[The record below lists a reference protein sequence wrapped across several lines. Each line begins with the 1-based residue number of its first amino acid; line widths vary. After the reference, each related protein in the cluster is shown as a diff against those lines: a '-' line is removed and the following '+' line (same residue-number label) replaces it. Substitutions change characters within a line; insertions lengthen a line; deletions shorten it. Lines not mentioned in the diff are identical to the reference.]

1 MRTLSDNV
9 YDNISWWHPRSGPLT
24 VETLTT
30 RANHNGFPEATRQ
43 DVINTLD
50 ALADQGSINKGWY

>member
-1 MRTLSDNV
+1 MRTLSDSV
-9 YDNISWWHPRSGPLT
+9 YDNIAWWHPRFGPLT
-24 VETLTT
+24 VDSLLA

-50 ALADQGSINKGWY
+50 ALAAQGSIYKGWY